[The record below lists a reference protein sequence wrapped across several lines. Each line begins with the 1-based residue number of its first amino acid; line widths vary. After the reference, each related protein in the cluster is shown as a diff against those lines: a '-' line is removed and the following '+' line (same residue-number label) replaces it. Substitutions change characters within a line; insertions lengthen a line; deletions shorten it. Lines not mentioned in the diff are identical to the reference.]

1 MITVLAIVGPTAVGK
16 SALAMDL
23 AGQLQG
29 EIINADALQ
38 VYRGL
43 DIGTAKPTLEERR
56 RVRHHLVDILDP
68 SEPYSA
74 AEFARLANIAI
85 REISSRGRLP
95 IVVGGSGLY
104 IRSLFQGMSPI
115 PTVDPAIREWQNQRH
130 RSEGLAPSRR
140 ELRILDPA
148 LAARLEAG
156 DTQRILR
163 GVEVALGT
171 GKPLS
176 WWQTLERVKEQ
187 PLREVVVGLTLPRA
201 ILYDRVAERVYGML
215 EMGWLQEVENLL
227 TSGLNTKV
235 PAFQAIGY
243 RQLTRCVV
251 EGWSVDE
258 AAKEIILATR
268 RFAKRQLTWFRSQP
282 NIHWISDRVLA
293 SDRVRVIE
301 LI

>member
-1 MITVLAIVGPTAVGK
+1 
-16 SALAMDL
+16 MDL
-23 AGQLQG
+23 AQELRG

-56 RVRHHLVDILDP
+56 LVRHHLVDILDP

-74 AEFARLANIAI
+74 AEFARLAHVAI
-85 REISSRGRLP
+85 REIDSRGQLP

-104 IRSLFQGMSPI
+104 IRSLLQGMSPI
-115 PTVDPAIREWQNQRH
+115 PSVDPAIREWQNRRQRFQ
-130 RSEGLAPSRR
+130 GLAPSRR
-140 ELRILDPA
+140 ELRVLDPP
-148 LAARLEAG
+148 LADRLEER
-156 DTQRILR
+156 DTQRTLR

-176 WWQTLERVKEQ
+176 WWQTLDRVKEQ
-187 PLREVVVGLTLPRA
+187 PLREVMVGLTLPRG
-201 ILYDRVAERVYGML
+201 ILYDRVTERVQCML
-215 EMGWLQEVENLL
+215 DMGWLQEVEHLL
-227 TSGLNTKV
+227 ASGLDIRV

-243 RQLTRCVV
+243 RQLTRCVL
-251 EGWSVDE
+251 EGWGVEE
-258 AAKEIILATR
+258 AAQEIILATR

-282 NIHWISDRVLA
+282 NIHWISDRVSA
-293 SDRVRVIE
+293 HDRCRVIE